1 MKTSALRR
9 ALTLLAGSVRRG
21 AVQLGADPLHA
32 LCRSYPEFQAAF
44 LDLDLKVRIARA
56 LPAAD
61 PGQEA
66 AKAARRDVEEI
77 LGALSDEQSDA
88 ARAWLRQ
95 TVGNTPAAKDRDG
108 LLRAIRRRLEVEYA
122 LSAVPTRR
130 TGFPAAV
137 VRVARAAA
145 AVPRTAFD
153 QLAELAA
160 ENSEVTRA
168 VQAFERSCL
177 LESPDRV
184 RRATVDLQNAVR
196 SAELPAK
203 ERTRIVRAVETVAKG
218 FERTV
223 TTADGL
229 TVVEDF
235 FRRFNRL
242 SPTHPMVDVYER
254 LQSWLSTEDLEILGT
269 ALARC
274 SPVPK
279 IGVSAE
285 RMAEQIAGR
294 VNVYVGLLGQLIGQK
309 GAYRRL
315 FEEQLRRAAAY
326 AESSVYRVRVGRTP
340 VRGLNK
346 NGKSFAQFYDDT
358 ILLVDEAGQKVAIV
372 FTAQFK
378 AGDAGSL
385 DVLEQLASDDA
396 RKALGK
402 LLLDGK
408 QYDIVD
414 GLLPEKSAIVTTMLG
429 VAEEQTWKNGKRVVT
444 RTATD
449 PAAVATDLADREVRF
464 LPMPV
469 DPADLRALIGF
480 LLAAAE
486 KIPAGG

>member
-1 MKTSALRR
+1 MSPALRR
-9 ALTLLAGSVRRG
+9 VLAALARSVRRG
-21 AVQLGADPLHA
+21 AVHLGASPLHA
-32 LCRSYPEFQAAF
+32 LCRTYPEFQAAF
-44 LDLDLKVRIARA
+44 LHLDLQVRIARS

-61 PGQEA
+61 PGQAA

-77 LGALSDEQSDA
+77 LGQLSDEQSAA

-108 LLRAIRRRLEVEYA
+108 LLRAVRRRLDVEYA

-130 TGFPAAV
+130 TGVPAAV
-137 VRVARAAA
+137 VGVAKAAA
-145 AVPRTAFD
+145 AVPETAFD
-153 QLAELAA
+153 QLYAVAA
-160 ENSEVTRA
+160 RNAGVTRA
-168 VQAFERSCL
+168 LQAFERSCL
-177 LESPDRV
+177 LETPDRV
-184 RRATVDLQNAVR
+184 RRATTDLQNAIL
-196 SAELPAK
+196 AAGLPA
-203 ERTRIVRAVETVAKG
+203 RQRNRMVQAVETVAKG

-242 SPTHPMVDVYER
+242 PPTHPMVDVYER
-254 LQSWLSTEDLEILGT
+254 LQSWLTTEDLEMIGT

-274 SPVPK
+274 NPVPK
-279 IGVSAE
+279 LGLTPE
-285 RMAEQIAGR
+285 KMAEQIAGR

-315 FEEQLRRAAAY
+315 FEEQLRRAAAFPD
-326 AESSVYRVRVGRTP
+326 AAFRVRVGRTP
-340 VRGLNK
+340 VRGLNRS
-346 NGKSFAQFYDDT
+346 GKSFAQFYDDT
-358 ILLVDEAGQKVAIV
+358 ILLVDEANQKVAIV

-408 QYDIVD
+408 QYDIVE
-414 GLLPEKSAIVTTMLG
+414 GLLPEEAAIVTTILG
-429 VAEEQTWKNGKRVVT
+429 VAEEQTWRNGKRVVT
-444 RTATD
+444 RSSTD
-449 PAAVATDLADREVRF
+449 AAAVAEALGDREVRF

-469 DPADLRALIGF
+469 APADLRAVIRF
-480 LLAAAE
+480 LLEAAG
-486 KIPAGG
+486 KIPAT